1 MEEKIGCASRQ
12 PKSINDFLNENTE
25 IILRIN
31 GIVGYLKA
39 NISGGDLADEG
50 QPSPTCMLELLDIQN
65 HNLKTILENLEH
77 IKTMFN
83 ITK

>member
-1 MEEKIGCASRQ
+1 MEGKMTCVSEQ

-31 GIVGYLKA
+31 GIVGYLRT
-39 NISGGDLADEG
+39 NILGGDLVDEE

-65 HNLKTILENLEH
+65 HNLKIILENLEQ